1 MPTADTPTAA
11 QIAQLI
17 ESMSNQKEDMREVK
31 AALTQIGHS
40 MLTIVGMER
49 DLAHANEKLRNLA
62 AASDHRAS
70 ESTAIDKRVSGLE
83 KWNKILGVLTLT
95 ALGLVGWGV
104 QSVAYLYRLDTRVAL
119 LEMTKNNAS
128 IERALEAPHTSGSK

>member
-11 QIAQLI
+11 QIAQLL

-31 AALTQIGHS
+31 ATLVQIGQS
-40 MLTIVGMER
+40 IITIAGMQR
-49 DLAHANEKLRNLA
+49 DLAHADEKLRHLA
-62 AASDHRAS
+62 GVSDVRGA
-70 ESTAIDKRVSGLE
+70 EVVAVDKRVSSLE

-119 LEMTKNNAS
+119 LELTTNNQQV
-128 IERALEAPHTSGSK
+128 ERAMEVPRISGSK